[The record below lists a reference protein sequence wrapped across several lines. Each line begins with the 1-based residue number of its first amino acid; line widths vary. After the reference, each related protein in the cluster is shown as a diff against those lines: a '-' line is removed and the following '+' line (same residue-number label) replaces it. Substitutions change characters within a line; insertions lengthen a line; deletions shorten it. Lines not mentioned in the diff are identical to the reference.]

1 MGAWPGT
8 LTQAPRINVVVVL
21 GWVSVVVG
29 SEVVAAKDPVGLR
42 FLFDICQKQLKSS
55 LLGTGAHGPHG
66 GPCLPT
72 SRLRPNDSA
81 L

>member
-8 LTQAPRINVVVVL
+8 WTQAPRIIAVVVF

-42 FLFDICQKQLKSS
+42 GLFDICQKQLKSS
-55 LLGTGAHGPHG
+55 L
-66 GPCLPT
+66 
-72 SRLRPNDSA
+72 
-81 L
+81 